1 MKSCVL
7 LIIVTLLLTLVPSC
21 VENIEM
27 VGDDSFYVVECLL
40 TEGNQQ
46 NIRVSTKT
54 AFPPLTDFEA
64 TISDLSSGETQ
75 YEFFPYE
82 NNLFSG
88 HIDFTPVPGHEYLLT
103 IRIDSRTTLT
113 AKTTFPT
120 AAEMTYQPGNGAWDS
135 PYCSQVR
142 VQKKSPNP
150 LWMWG
155 TYLTPSSYDPQMSTS
170 HTSEEIACDHPGTD
184 SFNLIDRELSAYCS
198 DGSGTYMHNK
208 ILRLDINEDNATFS
222 VFPYSSSNYFLEYPE
237 RNELHAICVSEEFDR
252 ILRATAALNFI
263 QGGGDLINNDA
274 DSWFEVYDHNNY
286 YTNIQ
291 GGTGIFGAYVSCKM
305 NRL

>member
-1 MKSCVL
+1 MKSCVP

-27 VGDDSFYVVECLL
+27 VGDDSFYVVECFL
-40 TEGNQQ
+40 TESPQQ
-46 NIRVSTKT
+46 NLRVSTKT

-64 TISDLSSGETQ
+64 TISDLTSGGTQ
-75 YEFFPYE
+75 YDFFPYE

-103 IRIDSRTTLT
+103 IRIDSQTTLT

-155 TYLTPSSYDPQMSTS
+155 TYLSPSDFDPQMSTS
-170 HTSEEIACDHPGTD
+170 HTTEEIACDYPGTD
-184 SFNLIDRELSAYCS
+184 SFNLIDRKLSAYCS
-198 DGSGTYMHNK
+198 DGSGIYMHHK
-208 ILRLDINEDNATFS
+208 FLRLDINEDNASFS
-222 VFPYSSSNYFLEYPE
+222 VYPYSSSNYFLEYPE

>member
-1 MKSCVL
+1 MKSCVP
-7 LIIVTLLLTLVPSC
+7 LIIVTLLLTVVPSC

-64 TISDLSSGETQ
+64 NISDLTSGGTQ

-135 PYCSQVR
+135 PYCSLVR

-155 TYLTPSSYDPQMSTS
+155 TYLAPSSYDPQMSTS

-208 ILRLDINEDNATFS
+208 ILRLDINEDKATFS
-222 VFPYSSSNYFLEYPE
+222 VFSYSSSNYFLEYPE

-252 ILRATAALNFI
+252 ILRETAALNFI

>member
-1 MKSCVL
+1 MKSCL
-7 LIIVTLLLTLVPSC
+7 PPIIFTLILTVVPSC

-40 TEGNQQ
+40 TESPQQ
-46 NIRVSTKT
+46 NLRVSTKT

-64 TISDLSSGETQ
+64 SISDLTSGGTQ
-75 YEFFPYE
+75 YGFSPYE

-103 IRIDSRTTLT
+103 IRIDSQTTLT

-120 AAEMTYQPGNGAWDS
+120 AAEMTYQSGKGAWDS

-155 TYLTPSSYDPQMSTS
+155 TYLAPSDFDPLMSTS
-170 HTSEEIACDHPGTD
+170 HTADEIACNYPGTD
-184 SFNLIDRELSAYCS
+184 SFNLINRELSAYYS
-198 DGSGTYMHNK
+198 NGSGTYMRYRF
-208 ILRLDINEDNATFS
+208 LRLDINEDDASFS
-222 VFPYSSSNYFLEYPE
+222 VFPYSSSKFFLEYPE
-237 RNELHAICVSEEFDR
+237 RNELHAICVSEELDR
-252 ILRATAALNFI
+252 ILKETATLDFI
-263 QGGGDLINNDA
+263 QGGGDLIKKDA

-305 NRL
+305 DRL